1 MKRKK
6 AIILSVTIVLLCICT
21 LGISFGYLTKTIRGT
36 KSLSIVAGT
45 LKIDFQD
52 SNLINLTNSEP
63 MSDKKGQGVT
73 PYTFTITNTG
83 NIVVYYQVGFEDDT
97 MNNTL
102 NTSLVRMRLT
112 GDNGYDSGVVT
123 RSSFDDIILNRRSME
138 VGESVTFQLWMWLDQ
153 NADNSAQGT
162 TYQTKIVVNGQ
173 SSPYKAE

>member
-1 MKRKK
+1 M
-6 AIILSVTIVLLCICT
+6 
-21 LGISFGYLTKTIRGT
+21 
-36 KSLSIVAGT
+36 
-45 LKIDFQD
+45 
-52 SNLINLTNSEP
+52 
-63 MSDKKGQGVT
+63 
-73 PYTFTITNTG
+73 
-83 NIVVYYQVGFEDDT
+83 GFEDDT

-123 RSSFDDIILNRRSME
+123 RSSFDDIILNRQSME